1 MIIVY
6 IILGLMALLLF
17 VPLFTK
23 NDYKI
28 SRQIM
33 IDQPPNAVYNYLR
46 FFKNHRSFNAWYL
59 KDPNMKEISKGTDGQ
74 VGYVLS
80 YEGNKELGS
89 GEQELIGLRS
99 NELVDIELRFLKPF
113 KSTSR
118 TPYHIESNGDNSTN
132 VTLEM
137 QGNMKYPMNLML
149 LFMDMDK
156 FLGADIQKSLENLKS
171 NLEQQ

>member
-1 MIIVY
+1 MIIIY
-6 IILGLMALLLF
+6 IILGLVALLLI

-23 NDYKI
+23 KDYTIK
-28 SRQIM
+28 RQLT
-33 IDQPPNAVYNYLR
+33 IDRPTNVVYNYLR
-46 FFKNHRSFNAWYL
+46 FFKNHKSFNAWYL

-74 VGYVLS
+74 IGYVLS
-80 YEGNKELGS
+80 YKGNRDLGT

-99 NELVDIELRFLKPF
+99 NELVDIELLFLKPF

-118 TPYHIESNGDNSTN
+118 TPYHIKSQGDNRTN

-149 LFMDMDK
+149 LFMNMDQ

-171 NLEQQ
+171 NLENQ